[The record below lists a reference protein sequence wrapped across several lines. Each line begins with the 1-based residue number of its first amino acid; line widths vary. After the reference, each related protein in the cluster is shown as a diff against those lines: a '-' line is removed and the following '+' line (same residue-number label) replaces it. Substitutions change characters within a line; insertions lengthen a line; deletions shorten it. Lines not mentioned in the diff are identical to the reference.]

1 MNFEKFALSEEIL
14 KGIKEMGFEEPSP
27 IQADCIGP
35 LLEGRDVIGQAQT
48 GTGKTAAF
56 GIPMLELVDTTP
68 EVQGLILVP
77 TRELAIQVSDE
88 LSKLGKYK
96 EGIRVLPVY
105 GGTDMR
111 RQLKSLKKG
120 VQIIVGTP
128 GRTMDHLRRNLRLDQ
143 LKMVVLD
150 EADEMFA
157 MGFRDD
163 MKTILDQT
171 NEDKNTCFFSAT
183 MGKDIQN
190 FSKLYQKDVI
200 SIKIKH
206 KEVTVENIEQYYLEM
221 NNSMKTEILSRLI
234 DIHNPELTIVFAN
247 TKRMV
252 DRLVSDLIAR
262 GYSADA
268 LHGDLKQNQRDQVM
282 KKFRQGDI
290 DILVATDVAAR
301 GIDVGNVDV
310 VVNYDLPQDEEYYV
324 HRIGRTARAGKK
336 GKSFTFVSGKDGIK
350 LQQIITY
357 TKAKMEYMKLPTI
370 DDMKENNENFLEKL
384 ILEELDKNPNLDRY
398 TPIINRLLREEI
410 GPVEIASVMMKLY
423 DDNRLRR
430 EHQKLNQVDYGEKFE
445 FNSSQGKKSSK
456 RSNNSR
462 NRSKKRNKSKKS
474 RIFINKGRRDG
485 VNKKV
490 ICGAITSETDLS
502 ASKIGKIDIA
512 NSFSF
517 AEIPEQNIS
526 KVIRKLD
533 GKKIKNK
540 VVRVE
545 KANS

>member
-128 GRTMDHLRRNLRLDQ
+128 GRTMDHLRRKLKLDQ

-221 NNSMKTEILSRLI
+221 KNSMKTEILSRLI

>member
-128 GRTMDHLRRNLRLDQ
+128 GRTMDHLRRKLKLDQ

>member
-128 GRTMDHLRRNLRLDQ
+128 GRTMDHLRRKLKLDQ

-423 DDNRLRR
+423 DDNRLSR